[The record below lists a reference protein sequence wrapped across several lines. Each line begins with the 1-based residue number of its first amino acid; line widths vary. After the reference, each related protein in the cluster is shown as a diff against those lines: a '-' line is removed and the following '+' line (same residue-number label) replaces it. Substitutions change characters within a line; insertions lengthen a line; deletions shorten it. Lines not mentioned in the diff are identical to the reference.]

1 MMRNIAA
8 RRIDIKF
15 SGVWD
20 RRFSS
25 YLRNERKI
33 RVSFRRDWRMKRGE
47 GGIGMA
53 DIKRTLRKGQ
63 LPPQE
68 ALMEAEA
75 AARAGTITYDADC
88 PPTSA
93 WEFARIDRILAAH
106 DTSATPTIRAI

>member
-1 MMRNIAA
+1 
-8 RRIDIKF
+8 
-15 SGVWD
+15 
-20 RRFSS
+20 
-25 YLRNERKI
+25 
-33 RVSFRRDWRMKRGE
+33 
-47 GGIGMA
+47 MA

-93 WEFARIDRILAAH
+93 REFARIDRILAARRAAH